1 VDVLPKIVA
10 DHIGKFGGKLGYTQL
25 TWRNIYND
33 PIFASFIARLFQ
45 DSFRTGVSKQSFQL
59 TTDKTLLTLVK
70 VIDRYVGR
78 NT

>member
-1 VDVLPKIVA
+1 VGALPKIVA
-10 DHIGKFGGKLGYTQL
+10 DHMEKYGGKLGYTQL

-45 DSFRTGVSKQSFQL
+45 DSFRTGVSKQNFQL
-59 TTDKTLLTLVK
+59 TTDRSLLTLVK